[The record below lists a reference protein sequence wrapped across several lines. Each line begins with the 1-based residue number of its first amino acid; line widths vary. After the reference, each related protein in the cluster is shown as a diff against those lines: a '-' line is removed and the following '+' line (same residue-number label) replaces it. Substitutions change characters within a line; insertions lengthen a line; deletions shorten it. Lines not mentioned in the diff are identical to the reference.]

1 MKSSINNFNM
11 CVRRWTA
18 LLSKSYG
25 VDLEPHVLIIS
36 SAIVIAVFQ
45 LILYVSFCSQTI
57 YCQLP
62 NLRSIYQ
69 AKSSAQDYEKL
80 PTIYV
85 VTPTYARYVQKA
97 ELIKLSHTFMLVPNL
112 HWIIVEDSDWR
123 TDMVSKLVRRLKNEF
138 DFHRITHLQ
147 QPTPEKFKLKPGDP
161 DWKYPKGV
169 WQRNRALEWLRDNFI
184 DLDRDG
190 VVYFADD
197 DNTYDLEV
205 FKEMRYTRRVSVW
218 PVGFVGGMLVERP
231 LLDQGD
237 MVTSFNSMWRKDRPF
252 PMDMAGFAI
261 NLLSIISH
269 SNATFSESEPIG
281 FIESHFLKQFVKS
294 WADLEPKA
302 DKCTKILVWHTKT
315 QNPTLH
321 EEKKLKRPSHEGLE
335 W

>member
-1 MKSSINNFNM
+1 M
-11 CVRRWTA
+11 
-18 LLSKSYG
+18 SKSYG
-25 VDLEPHVLIIS
+25 VQLEPHVLIIS

-45 LILYVSFCSQTI
+45 LIIYISLSSHTI

-62 NLRSIYQ
+62 NLRNFYQ
-69 AKSSAQDYEKL
+69 AQSVSQDYEKL

-97 ELIKLSHTFMLVPNL
+97 ELIRLSHTFMLVPNL
-112 HWIIVEDSDWR
+112 HWIIVEDADWR

-147 QPTPEKFKLKPGDP
+147 EPTPELFKLKPGDP

-169 WQRNRALEWLRDNFI
+169 WQRNKALTWLRENFI

-218 PVGFVGGMLVERP
+218 PVGLVGGMLVERP
-231 LLDQGD
+231 LVEQGD
-237 MVTSFNSMWRKDRPF
+237 IVTSFNSMWRKDRPF
-252 PMDMAGFAI
+252 PIDMAGFAI
-261 NLLSIISH
+261 SLLSIISNH
-269 SNATFSESEPIG
+269 NATFSDSEPIG
-281 FIESHFLKQFVKS
+281 YIESQFLRQFVKS
-294 WADLEPKA
+294 WTDLEPKA
-302 DKCTKILVWHTKT
+302 DKCTKILVWHTKS
-315 QNPTLH
+315 QKPPLH
-321 EEKKLKRPSHEGLE
+321 EERKLKKPSHEGLE